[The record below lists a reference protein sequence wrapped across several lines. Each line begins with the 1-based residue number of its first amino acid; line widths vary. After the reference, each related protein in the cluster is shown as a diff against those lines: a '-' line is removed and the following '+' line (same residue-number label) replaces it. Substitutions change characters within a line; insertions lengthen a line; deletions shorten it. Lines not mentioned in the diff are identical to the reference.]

1 MIHYKDR
8 DPKDTIG
15 IIEKFFSSKNLK
27 LNELDYHQSE
37 ANTFSCRYEL
47 LYNNK
52 SILKTNGKGTT
63 AILSKASCL
72 AEMYERFCAT
82 QEDICNNI
90 FSYFKYQEFNMEK
103 NHFHIAKDEQI
114 IEDISTDRFFQDGFF
129 YWLNNNQNI
138 FSETFQQNFYKVPYS
153 NLNNPEDIVYYNP
166 YFLKL
171 VEGTNGLAA
180 GNTKEEALVQ
190 GISEIF
196 ERYGIELF
204 FSHPQ
209 FRYYYLNPQYFSN
222 YIQNIIAL
230 IEKLNKKVFIFDL
243 SYNYQIPVIMI
254 IVQDISKHFYHIHF
268 GSAPIIDIAIERCLT
283 EIYQGKSK
291 LFPTCYN
298 LTSSNNIS
306 WDNIVYNLNLSFEKP
321 YVSPILEN
329 IILYSIQKDKYNHK
343 YFLKDTQSNQ
353 MLLQHL
359 LNIGLQ
365 NNINFYYR
373 DLSLDDNMY
382 AVRIIPNKRLNY
394 YLIQKYKTNF
404 SKLTDTKKEFIYK
417 EYIALIEQIK
427 NHSLSLS
434 FLNAQKEKYSKNIF
448 IFIYSL
454 LYCDLFDPMNVQL
467 FEIDHHYQLLTDLLY
482 EKTINENKVQN
493 EVYYN
498 KIQPYLLINSYINND
513 LYSKEDIQKIL
524 QFFNYPSIKIK
535 KYNSNDII
543 QEVFINDLLNI
554 YNSEEYNNFIKL
566 FIK

>member
-8 DPKDTIG
+8 DPKDTIN
-15 IIEKFFSSKNLK
+15 IIEKFFISKNLK
-27 LNELDYHQSE
+27 LNEIDYHQSE

-63 AILSKASCL
+63 AVLSKASCL

-114 IEDISTDRFFQDGFF
+114 IEDISTDRFFQDSFF
-129 YWLNNNQNI
+129 YQLNNDQNI
-138 FSETFQQNFYKVPYS
+138 FLQNFYKVPYVH
-153 NLNNPEDIVYYNP
+153 LNNPKETVYYSP

-171 VEGTNGLAA
+171 VDGTNGLAA

-196 ERYGIELF
+196 ERYGMELF
-204 FSHPQ
+204 FSHPH
-209 FRYYYLNPQYFSN
+209 FRYYYLNSQYFSD
-222 YIQNIIAL
+222 YIKEIIAL
-230 IEKLNKKVFIFDL
+230 IEQTNKKVFIFDL
-243 SYNYQIPVIMI
+243 SYNYHIPVIMS

-268 GSAPIIDIAIERCLT
+268 GAAPIIDIAIERCLT

-298 LTSSNNIS
+298 LTASNNIS
-306 WDNIVYNLNLSFEKP
+306 WDNILYNLNLSFEKP

-329 IILYSIQKDKYNHK
+329 IILYSAQKDEYNHK
-343 YFLKDTQSNQ
+343 YFLKEAQDNQ
-353 MLLQHL
+353 TLLTHL

-365 NNINFYYR
+365 NNIDFYYR
-373 DLSLDDNMY
+373 DLSLDNNMY
-382 AVRIIPNKRLNY
+382 AVRIITNKRLSY
-394 YLIQKYKTNF
+394 YLIQKYKTTF
-404 SKLTDTKKEFIYK
+404 SKLTNIKKDFIYK
-417 EYIALIEQIK
+417 EYIELIQQIK
-427 NHSLSLS
+427 NNSLSLS
-434 FLNAQKEKYSKNIF
+434 FLNTQKDKYSKNIF

-454 LYCDLFDPMNVQL
+454 LYCDLFDPINIQL
-467 FEIDHHYQLLTDLLY
+467 FEIDHHYQLLATLLY
-482 EKTINENKVQN
+482 DKNINQNMVQN
-493 EVYYN
+493 EIYYN
-498 KIQPYLLINSYINND
+498 KIQPYLLINNYINNN
-513 LYSKEDIQKIL
+513 LYSQEDIQKIL
-524 QFFNYPSIKIK
+524 LFFNYPSIEIK

-543 QEVFINDLLNI
+543 EKVFIKDLLNT